1 MHSLQEVR
9 SDNTSYKTFDDLFF
23 HQGAKGLKAY
33 EEVVQHVSA
42 KLTDVFSG
50 FDHPYMGG
58 KPDNVQQA
66 ISKITMSTRQ
76 GETISNLLET
86 IDAPFLKNNLHISHE
101 KSVAHL
107 HCPPLLSG
115 IAAEM
120 IISSLNQS
128 MDSWDQ
134 STAATYVERE
144 MIAWLTQRFGLAETS
159 DGIFS
164 SGGSQS
170 NYMGLLL
177 ARDSF
182 CEKHWG
188 CRVQQEGLPAAFK
201 KMKILCSEDA
211 HFTVQKSA
219 SQLGLGAESVI
230 TIKTDHNHRVS
241 IYDLQEKLET
251 LRKEG
256 ALPFALVGTCGT
268 TDFGSIDP
276 LEKLAE
282 IADANGLWFHADA
295 AFGGAL
301 ILSRTHAH
309 KLNGIQF
316 ADSITV
322 DFHKLFYQPISCGA
336 FLVNDGRSFKHTNY
350 HADYLNPE
358 ADEEEGIVNLV
369 NKSVVTTRR
378 FDAFKLFV
386 SLRTV
391 GTDRFCDMIDHTF
404 VVANQSA
411 QLIEKLDHFNVLTT
425 TPELN
430 TIIFRFEPKGVAGK
444 ELNELNRSIQQQ
456 LFEKGMAA
464 IAKTKVGEDIY
475 LKFTLLNPRT
485 EIPDIKAILNDI
497 EVLGFNEIKSRRVTQ

>member
-1 MHSLQEVR
+1 MHSLQVMKGDETAY
-9 SDNTSYKTFDDLFF
+9 NAFDDLFF
-23 HQGAKGLKAY
+23 HRGAEGLKAY
-33 EEVVQHVSA
+33 EEIVQHVST
-42 KLTDVFSG
+42 KLTEVFSD
-50 FDHPYMGG
+50 FDQPYKGG
-58 KPDNVQQA
+58 RPDEVRKA
-66 ISKITMSTRQ
+66 ISGMVMATRQ
-76 GETISNLLET
+76 GETLRDLLEE
-86 IDAPFLKNNLHISHE
+86 IDVPFLRNNLHVSHE

-120 IISSLNQS
+120 IISSYNQS

-144 MIAWLTQRFGLAETS
+144 MIAWLTQRFGLSEIS
-159 DGIFS
+159 DGVFS

-188 CRVQQEGLPAAFK
+188 CNVQQEGLPSAFK
-201 KMKILCSEDA
+201 RMKILCSEDA

-219 SQLGLGAESVI
+219 SQLGLGAEAVV
-230 TIKTDHNHRVS
+230 TVETDHNHRLS
-241 IYDLQEKLET
+241 IYDCHEKIEM

-256 ALPFALVGTCGT
+256 SLPFALVGTCGT

-276 LEKLAE
+276 LEELAE
-282 IADANGLWFHADA
+282 VAGENGLWFHVDA

-309 KLNGIQF
+309 KLNGIQS

-336 FLVNDGRSFKHTNY
+336 FLVNDGRSFQYTNY

-358 ADEEEGIVNLV
+358 ADEEEGITNLV

-391 GTDRFCDMIDHTF
+391 GTDRFAEMIDHTF

-411 QLIEKLDHFNVLTT
+411 QLLEDLDHFHVLNQ

-430 TIIFRFEPKGVAGK
+430 TIVFRFQPRGIARK
-444 ELNELNRSIQQQ
+444 EINELNRSIQQQ
-456 LFEKGMAA
+456 LFEQGMAA
-464 IAKTKVGEDIY
+464 IAKTKVQEDIY

-485 EIPDIKAILNDI
+485 EIQDIDAILKDI
-497 EVLGFNEIKSRRVTQ
+497 EVLGFNEIKTRRITQ